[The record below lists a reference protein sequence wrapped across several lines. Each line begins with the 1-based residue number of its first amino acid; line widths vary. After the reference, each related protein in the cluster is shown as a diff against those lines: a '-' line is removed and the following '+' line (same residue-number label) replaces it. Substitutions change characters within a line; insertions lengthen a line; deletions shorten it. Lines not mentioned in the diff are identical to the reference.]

1 MSPDAAAWT
10 AFFAAQVGASA
21 ALSGLV
27 IVAISINLKQIL
39 ETPQLPARAA
49 EALVMLVGSMVL
61 SSVALMPASPTT
73 IGTGCLLVAA
83 LVWTTCVGIQTRAF
97 STSRMGPF
105 AFRVA
110 LGQLTAVPMIVGS
123 AMLMAGTA
131 GGFFWLAAGTLLA
144 VVTGV
149 LATWVLLVEILR

>member
-61 SSVALMPASPTT
+61 SSIALMPASPATP
-73 IGTGCLLVAA
+73 GTACLLVAA
-83 LVWTTCVGIQTRAF
+83 ALWTACVGIQTRAYRD
-97 STSRMGPF
+97 SRMGPF

-110 LGQLTAVPMIVGS
+110 LGQLTAIPMIIGS
-123 AMLMAGTA
+123 GLLMAGAAT
-131 GGFFWLAAGTLLA
+131 GFFWLAAGTLLA